1 MEEFSIP
8 IADISSFVASGER
21 QDIKQSFD
29 VEDVPTWVVLLA
41 IPALLLYS
49 YPPLIVLVMAC
60 SAPKE
65 PCQEDPLLA
74 LMVFS
79 GSFVAWPWII
89 LFGNLRFLFEIE

>member
-1 MEEFSIP
+1 MEQLGISF
-8 IADISSFVASGER
+8 ADILDALGEL
-21 QDIKQSFD
+21 QDNVQSLD
-29 VEDVPTWVVLLA
+29 LEDVPTWVVLLA
-41 IPALLLYS
+41 ILALLLYS
-49 YPPLIVLVMAC
+49 VPPLFVLGMAC

-79 GSFVAWPWII
+79 GSFIAWPWII